1 MSRCDRLRARC
12 LRESPCGR
20 RLSEGAAV
28 CYPESLMRFPP
39 PLLVR
44 EARVRREYAHLYNGW
59 DVRVWT
65 PAAKVAEW
73 VRRQSHSDAL
83 NGSARLPDDQ
93 FEFRGGFP
101 RKPGLRARTR
111 RND

>member
-1 MSRCDRLRARC
+1 
-12 LRESPCGR
+12 
-20 RLSEGAAV
+20 
-28 CYPESLMRFPP
+28 MRFPP
-39 PLLVR
+39 PLLIR

-73 VRRQSHSDAL
+73 VRRQSHSDAPD
-83 NGSARLPDDQ
+83 GSARLADDQ

-111 RND
+111 RTD

>member
-1 MSRCDRLRARC
+1 
-12 LRESPCGR
+12 
-20 RLSEGAAV
+20 
-28 CYPESLMRFPP
+28 MRFPP

-73 VRRQSHSDAL
+73 VRRQPLPDAPDFVP
-83 NGSARLPDDQ
+83 RLPDEH

-101 RKPGLRARTR
+101 RKPGLCARTR
-111 RND
+111 RTD